1 MSDLNHFYATA
12 LNFFENE
19 TPIRMKFVR
28 GNEAPFMNR
37 AIKRAIIR
45 NKILKNPTNKSNMLY
60 KKQIVFVLHV

>member
-12 LNFFENE
+12 LNFFDNE

-28 GNEAPFMNR
+28 GNEAPF
-37 AIKRAIIR
+37 IKRAIIR